1 MQHCAGLW
9 GTVMKRLLLSSL
21 GAVALAFCSAPPQAS
36 AADMAVKAPAA
47 DNYSW
52 TGCYVGGNFGTI
64 FTKADW
70 TLPGAALSSM
80 DTNALAFGGQAGCN
94 YQISTWV
101 FGVQGDYDFVNLS
114 GANDGSATG
123 VDAVNAGVTD
133 RSTVDSIASLTG
145 RFGYAW
151 WRILF
156 YAKGGGAWQRDKYDM
171 LLTGTTTSFS
181 PTTVTRSGFTVGG
194 GIEYAITDH
203 FNMFFEYDFY
213 DFGTS
218 TSTFVVPP
226 VESVGIRETDS
237 IVKVGVNW
245 KF

>member
-1 MQHCAGLW
+1 
-9 GTVMKRLLLSSL
+9 MKRLLLSSF
-21 GAVALAFCSAPPQAS
+21 GAVALALCSVPSAN
-36 AADMAVKAPAA
+36 AADLAVKAPVAP
-47 DNYSW
+47 DIYSW

-64 FTKADW
+64 FTKVDW
-70 TLPGAALSSM
+70 SLPGSALSAM
-80 DTNALAFGGQAGCN
+80 DTNALAFGGQVGCN
-94 YQISTWV
+94 YQVGTWV
-101 FGVQGDYDFVNLS
+101 FGAQGDYDFVNLS

-133 RSTVDSIASLTG
+133 RSTVKSIASVTG

-156 YAKGGGAWQRDKYDM
+156 YAKGGFAWQRDTYDM
-171 LLTGTTTSFS
+171 FVTATTAPLTSVN
-181 PTTVTRSGFTVGG
+181 VTRTGYTAGG

-213 DFGTS
+213 DFGTGNS
-218 TSTFVVPP
+218 SFVVPP
-226 VESVGIRETDS
+226 VTESVAIRETDS
-237 IVKVGVNW
+237 VVKVGVNW